1 MSVQLNFGPT
11 KKPSPPAPPKKP
23 ASKSSGGGGGS
34 SSGPGFWSSVG
45 NYVTD
50 PSNWLLSFGKVGPQ
64 REDDEYVAIPHDEN
78 TSFVDSVTYIQNMF
92 RHSSKYDNAELVL
105 LDEKGNV
112 LEKITPDA
120 VHMKDN
126 HHAEVIHGDI
136 KFTFDT
142 EGHGTYNGTP
152 FSSVE
157 VRWEDAGLKTFKI

>member
-1 MSVQLNFGPT
+1 MSVQLNFGPA

-23 ASKSSGGGGGS
+23 TGKSSGGGGGS
-34 SSGPGFWSSVG
+34 SGGPGFWSTVG

-50 PSNWLLSFGKVGPQ
+50 PSNWLIGS
-64 REDDEYVAIPHDEN
+64 YVAIPHDEN
-78 TSFVDSVTYIQNMF
+78 TSFMDSVTYIQNMF

-112 LEKITPDA
+112 IEKITPDA
-120 VHMKDN
+120 VHMKNN
-126 HHAEVIHGDI
+126 HHAEVIHGDT

-142 EGHGTYNGTP
+142 EGHGTYKGTP